1 MSEENVSQKFR
12 LENIDETRNYLAKQI
27 NENVLMSEKYRKV
40 HRVLNYSK
48 HLLILISTVPG
59 CVSISGFAFLVNI
72 PIGNLSYAIG
82 LKFYIITAGIK
93 KYKSI
98 IKKKK

>member
-1 MSEENVSQKFR
+1 MRSIEKFI
-12 LENIDETRNYLAKQI
+12 EFWII
-27 NENVLMSEKYRKV
+27 
-40 HRVLNYSK
+40 LNTYF
-48 HLLILISTVPG
+48 LQLISTVLG

-72 PIGNLSYAIG
+72 PIGNLSSAIG
-82 LKFYIITAGIK
+82 LKFYVITAGIK